1 LTDNVLFL
9 WMDYSTLNPWS
20 LWSLRKTHVNV
31 GSIVDIALGMICHHP
46 HEISEHLFFTLML
59 KSLNILGLYF
69 AGKLADYEELVE
81 GGKPDVSV
89 EDANSVLNVEDDMDT
104 QQSCH
109 PATAAAV
116 PTPSPAV
123 CTSTAAIASTASSGA
138 AIWGGEITVT
148 SDRNALCH
156 QA

>member
-1 LTDNVLFL
+1 VSFFRKKRLLFGVIF
-9 WMDYSTLNPWS
+9 S
-20 LWSLRKTHVNV
+20 RKTKRN
-31 GSIVDIALGMICHHP
+31 DYPYQPYFGMICHHP
-46 HEISEHLFFTLML
+46 HEISVHLFFTLML

-69 AGKLADYEELVE
+69 VGKLADYEELVE

-89 EDANSVLNVEDDMDT
+89 EDANRVLNVEDDMDT
-104 QQSCH
+104 QQSRH
-109 PATAAAV
+109 PAIAAAV